1 MNSIA
6 KRRPIM
12 RSSTKKFVFLALL
25 ICTLVCTVLA
35 VALPASAE
43 AQEESFLGISVSER
57 GDISLNFYYSS
68 LGDADSVAVKV
79 CSPEG
84 EIKSRY
90 TVEKD
95 NITADEKGRLV
106 VCVRLAAVQMTDQV
120 TVVTQ
125 KGGKNLGEEHTCSVR
140 EYADKV
146 LADFSNK
153 SYHSAM
159 RAMLNYG
166 AMAQKHFGINT
177 NALANA
183 DIYRN
188 GTNPINAVDDID
200 CPAPEWTDGVKLMF
214 TGYEAFLENNTK
226 FRFYFT
232 YSGEAELTATVQRE
246 GIDEQSIAVRYDK
259 EEERY
264 FVRIADIAP
273 TLYAEQYTVKVTDG
287 EDTLTVKASLLSYA
301 DSLLNSSLTTDS
313 QKNAARAMYQHYVW
327 LSGNYPDRTTCAH
340 GTTHKEASNNNTS
353 TAEVCSLC
361 GAVINKVGDSVEIN
375 GSAAYIVDEY
385 IKSDA
390 EQKAEVMTDADGTVF
405 ARIHGGRPKGQY
417 NQIYFH
423 ASASKEC
430 GQYVVMKI
438 RTPDNNPTDMP
449 ETFHMFVKS
458 TGEGADWQRV
468 EFTAPHDG
476 EWHTVV
482 LDLTDFASKYTP
494 ASDGKYYTQM
504 LWLRPLTNGSNVG
517 TVNDIVDIAYISMCN
532 DMADVLQII
541 DSASYERHLSTTNF
555 IEIDSATGKC
565 YGKCLLEHTVD
576 GAKHTYK
583 CTVCGAVDREIT
595 VDESLNYYSAP
606 GTIKAVSGDVY
617 GSNTDGNAYYEDG
630 EIFQRIDVLNGGGTI
645 PLTAGGGAD
654 EKHIVRANGSTGKY
668 FVFRMR
674 THNIENVVGLSWRI
688 GSAAEG
694 ETWTKPGSY
703 ICERRV
709 FEDDVWT
716 TYVVDIDT
724 LGIPGY
730 TTMSEEETRIVASF
744 MVRADAASSGAKLT
758 DTYIDVAYFAI
769 CDSWE
774 EIDIATGDE
783 KTVFLTEWR
792 GEAELKE
799 VGSGGSCPEGECV
812 YELNTEEGIKY
823 ICKECRATVTIN
835 VDPSV
840 NFYSAP
846 GQTMNNWSTGYGD
859 NADPDW
865 EHDIRY
871 EDGRIYEHIVL
882 GRGASFKFDNGT
894 GELCKRFPATSTISG
909 GSGRY
914 LVIKMRTHNIANKEA
929 VRIMMNTDTSGQ
941 GDNYE
946 LNSKTSNTV
955 LRNADFV
962 DGKWQV
968 YVIDLEKLGHIY
980 YTAEDENVKKIAVG
994 FYIPGLDNDDN
1005 ASMDIEYMAICDDWS
1020 EIDSVVEEKVVML
1033 SGWANNEEWKVVA
1046 TANGGLPVFTEGED
1060 ADKVIYEK
1068 RGEELYVYIRSPYA
1082 ESYTRYKFAYRKD
1095 TSSAYEGWM
1104 IHSVAICDTDL
1115 EVLYY
1120 ASRELSTDLEGAIQ
1134 TYMGDGSTI
1143 AADFVGGAHGDETYR
1158 SIKITV
1164 DGVELDMSLDYLLT
1178 ACESV
1183 VAVVE
1188 SDVFR
1193 CNTTERIFDRTK
1205 TISWSEAGMEITNSY
1220 DVLVD
1225 VKVER
1230 PAVGMLVVYRDDSG
1244 YKDTVTKHWDN
1255 ISETWIDVV
1264 WPEKPTANHSQQG
1277 MTYAELDGNYI
1288 KASLEIKDFG
1298 VNGIPTANK
1307 GWFNYDSWYV
1317 GNQRV
1322 KIYLDIFLRKEL
1334 KAGDNMHCTAVHK
1347 VFAKE

>member
-1 MNSIA
+1 MM
-6 KRRPIM
+6 KR
-12 RSSTKKFVFLALL
+12 STKKFTLLALL
-25 ICTLVCTVLA
+25 ICALVCAALA
-35 VALPASAE
+35 VALPAAAE
-43 AQEESFLGISVSER
+43 AQEESFLGVSVSEK
-57 GDISLNFYYSS
+57 GDVSLNFYYSS
-68 LGDADSVAVKV
+68 LGNADSVAVKV

-90 TVEKD
+90 TVAKD
-95 NITADEKGRLV
+95 DIVTDEEGRAV
-106 VCVRLAAVQMTDQV
+106 VCVRLAAVQMTDVV

-125 KGGKNLGEEHTCSVR
+125 KNGKDIGEEHTYSVR
-140 EYADKV
+140 AYADRV

-153 SYHSAM
+153 SYHGAI

-166 AMAQKHFGINT
+166 AMAQRHFGINT
-177 NALANA
+177 SAIANA
-183 DIYRN
+183 DIYRGN
-188 GTNPINAVDDID
+188 TNPINAVNDIE
-200 CPAPEWTDGVKLMF
+200 CPDPEWTDGEKITLV
-214 TGYEAFLENNTK
+214 GYEAFLENNTN

-232 YSGEAELTATVQRE
+232 YSGDSELSATVLRD
-246 GIDEQSIAVRYDK
+246 GLDEQSTTVRYD
-259 EEERY
+259 EEEGRY

-273 TLYAEQYTVKVTDG
+273 TLYAEQYTVKVSDG
-287 EDTLTVKASLLSYA
+287 EDTLTVKASLLNYA
-301 DSLLNSSLTTDS
+301 DSLLNSSETTDS
-313 QKNAARAMYQHYVW
+313 QKNAARAMYQHYVH

-340 GTTHKEASNNNTS
+340 ATVHKESSNNNTA

-361 GAVINKVGDSVEIN
+361 GAVIKKTGDSVEIN
-375 GSAAYIVDEY
+375 GSASFIAEEY
-385 IKSDA
+385 VKSDA
-390 EQKAEVMTDADGTVF
+390 EQVAEVLTDSDGTVF
-405 ARIHGGRPKGQY
+405 ARIHGGRPKGGY
-417 NQIYFH
+417 NSLYVH
-423 ASASKEC
+423 ASTSVEC
-430 GQYVVMKI
+430 GKYVVMKL
-438 RTPDNNPTDMP
+438 RTPTDNPTDMP
-449 ETFHMFVKS
+449 ETFYMFVKS

-476 EWHTVV
+476 KWHTVV

-494 ASDGKYYTQM
+494 KSDGKYYTQM
-504 LWLRPLTNGSNVG
+504 LWIRPLTNGANVG
-517 TVNDIVDIAYISMCN
+517 TLDDVVDIAYISMCN
-532 DMADVLQII
+532 EITDAMQII
-541 DSASYERHLSTTNF
+541 DTPSYERHLSSTNF
-555 IEIDSATGKC
+555 IEINSLTGKC
-565 YGKCLLEHTVD
+565 FGKCLLEHTVD

-583 CTVCGAVDREIT
+583 CTVCGAVDKELT
-595 VDESLNYYSAP
+595 VDPSLNYYSAP

-617 GSNTDGNAYYEDG
+617 GSVTDGNAYYEDG

-654 EKHIVRANGSTGKY
+654 EKHIVGVSGSTGKY

-703 ICERRV
+703 ICERKV

-769 CDSWE
+769 CDDWE

-846 GQTMNNWSTGYGD
+846 GQTMNNSNTGYSD
-859 NADPDW
+859 NSDPDW

-871 EDGRIYEHIVL
+871 EDGRIYEHIEL
-882 GRGASFKFDNGT
+882 GKAASFKFDNGT

-929 VRIMMNTDTSGQ
+929 VRIMMNTDQSSQ
-941 GDNYE
+941 GNNYE
-946 LNSKTSNTV
+946 LIPKTSNTV

-968 YVIDLEKLGHIY
+968 YVIDLQKLGHEY

-994 FYIPGLDNDDN
+994 FYLPGLANDDN
-1005 ASMDIEYMAICDDWS
+1005 ASMDVEYMAICDDWS
-1020 EIDSVVEEKVVML
+1020 EIDSVVGEKVVML
-1033 SGWANNEEWKVVA
+1033 SGWANNEEWKAVA
-1046 TANGGLPVFTEGED
+1046 AKDGGIPVITEGED
-1060 ADKVIYEK
+1060 PDKVIFEK
-1068 RGEELYVYIRSPYA
+1068 KGQELYVYIRSPYA
-1082 ESYTRYKFAYRKD
+1082 AKYTRYKYAYRKD
-1095 TSSAYEGWM
+1095 TASSYEGWM
-1104 IHSVAICDTDL
+1104 IHSVAICDTNLD
-1115 EVLYY
+1115 VLYY

-1134 TYMGDGSTI
+1134 TYMSDGTT
-1143 AADFVGGAHGDETYR
+1143 AAKDFVGGAHGDETYR
-1158 SIKITV
+1158 TIKITV
-1164 DGVELDMSLDYLLT
+1164 DGAELDMSRDYLLT
-1178 ACESV
+1178 ACTSV
-1183 VAVVE
+1183 IAVVE

-1193 CNTTERIFDRTK
+1193 CETTEKIFDRTK
-1205 TISWSEAGMEITNSY
+1205 TIRWSQEGMEIENSY

-1255 ISETWIDVV
+1255 ISEKWIDVV

-1307 GWFNYDSWYV
+1307 GWFNYDSWHV